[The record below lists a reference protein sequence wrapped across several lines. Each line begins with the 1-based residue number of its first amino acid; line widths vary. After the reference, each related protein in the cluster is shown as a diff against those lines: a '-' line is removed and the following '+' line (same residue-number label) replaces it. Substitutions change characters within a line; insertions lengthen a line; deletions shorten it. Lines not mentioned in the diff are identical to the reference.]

1 MGCLNGTGSSGA
13 LRRAL
18 FPQGFAGE
26 VMRLVLE
33 TWKAFSLHHE
43 VLLEERIT
51 AVFRDALIDAYV
63 ASGRSWFIS

>member
-1 MGCLNGTGSSGA
+1 MECLNGTGSSSA

-33 TWKAFSLHHE
+33 TWQKDVAEIFPPSRSAVGEGYHCCFS
-43 VLLEERIT
+43 
-51 AVFRDALIDAYV
+51 
-63 ASGRSWFIS
+63 